1 MRESSPSGLLR
12 SLWSALG
19 GRPSLVEAVR
29 FEGPP
34 GGLPSVYPVAEVA
47 AVAEESLVAW
57 EALPADAPALP
68 SSAMPLGGIRVLDL
82 TRVIAG
88 PVCTRFLAGF
98 GADVL
103 RIDPPR
109 FEEVP
114 ALLTETTA
122 GKRRAV

>member
-47 AVAEESLVAW
+47 AAQIGAATLAAAEL
-57 EALPADAPALP
+57 
-68 SSAMPLGGIRVLDL
+68 
-82 TRVIAG
+82 
-88 PVCTRFLAGF
+88 LA
-98 GADVL
+98 A
-103 RIDPPR
+103 RR
-109 FEEVP
+109 N
-114 ALLTETTA
+114 ETL
-122 GKRRAV
+122 RAVQVDRRHAVAAFRSERYQRAIGWEIPAPWDPISGDY